1 MATDFGFLI
10 PLLSTALV
18 LSIPV
23 GLAAVGETI
32 CQRTGLLNLGVEGMM
47 LSGALAAFLG
57 EFYTGSP
64 WFGAMAGMTG
74 GLALGVL
81 MGVMCISLKVEQVV
95 SGIVLVLF
103 ALGFTSYVYGSLFH
117 VGSTPPRIE
126 GLQPLHI
133 PFLSDI
139 PFLGPIFFQQCILV
153 YLALGLILSLWWV
166 LERTSLGLVIQ
177 GAGEKPEAVDAAGVS
192 VDRLRW
198 FGILV
203 SSAMA
208 GLGGAVL
215 IIAQLHLFADGI
227 TAGRGWIAIALV
239 IFGRWKPLWV
249 FAGALLF
256 GVIDAV
262 QLRIQVLAG
271 GIESAVPFELFQAM
285 PYLVTLAVLVLTA
298 IRARRN
304 AQPSALGIPFLKEGK
319 Y

>member
-1 MATDFGFLI
+1 MAIDLTFLV

-47 LSGALAAFLG
+47 LVGALTAFLG

-64 WFGAMAGMTG
+64 WFGVFMGMTG
-74 GLALGVL
+74 GIGLAVV

-95 SGIVLVLF
+95 SGIVLVLL
-103 ALGFTSYVYGSLFH
+103 AVGLTSFVYGSLFH
-117 VGSTPPRIE
+117 VGTTPPRIH
-126 GLQPLHI
+126 GLDPLDLPVLGNI
-133 PFLSDI
+133 PV
-139 PFLGPIFFQQCILV
+139 LGPILFQQSALV
-153 YLALGLILSLWWV
+153 YLSLALVALSWWL
-166 LERTSLGLVIQ
+166 LERTSLGLAFQ
-177 GAGEKPEAVDAAGVS
+177 GAGEKPEAVDAAGID

-198 FGILV
+198 LGVLISGAF
-203 SSAMA
+203 S

-215 IIAQLHLFADGI
+215 IISQLHLFADNI

-239 IFGRWKPLWV
+239 IFGRWRPLWV

-256 GVIDAV
+256 GIVDAV
-262 QLRIQVLAG
+262 QLRIQILAG

-285 PYLVTLAVLVLTA
+285 PYLVTLGVLVLGA
-298 IRARRN
+298 IRARRS
-304 AQPSALGIPFLKEGK
+304 AQPAALGIPFHKGGK